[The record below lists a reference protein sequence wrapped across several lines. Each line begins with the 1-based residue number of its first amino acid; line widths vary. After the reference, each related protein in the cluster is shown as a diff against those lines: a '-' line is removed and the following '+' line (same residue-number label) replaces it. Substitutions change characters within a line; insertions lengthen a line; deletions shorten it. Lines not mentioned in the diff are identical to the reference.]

1 MSFLNLYPGLF
12 LDRSAYVYPDKVAVV
27 YGKKRYTYKKFNQRV
42 TRLAKALVQ
51 GGLTP
56 GDRVAYLVPN
66 TPALL
71 EGHYGPNRMGAIL
84 VAMNTRLSSREIGFI
99 IRHSGAKALVF
110 DSEYADVVRPA
121 LEQLG
126 RLEVLI
132 EVVDGT
138 VASGLYGATEYEEF
152 LLSGQDAELP
162 EFERSELDTIAIDY
176 TSGTTGKPKG
186 VEYTGRGAYLNAIGQ
201 ALDAGLGSTSTYLW
215 TLPMFHCN
223 GWCYTWAVTSV
234 GGTHICLRRVN
245 SEDIFSLV
253 AQYSATHMCAAPSV
267 LSMLE
272 ASPLA
277 SPSALNGIKIFT
289 GGAPP
294 APRILRAM
302 QVLGAE
308 LHHLY
313 GLTETY
319 GPATIAAV
327 QPGWDELSIE
337 EQARMKSR
345 QGVPVTTSHVG
356 VRVVDEKMND
366 VPADAETIGEVAIRG
381 NTVMAGYYR
390 DPEATHSSSKG
401 GWFHT
406 GDLAVVHPDG
416 YIELKDRKKDVIISG
431 GENISSVEV
440 EKTLMEHPAVL
451 ETCVVGVPDEK
462 WGEAPKAFVALRE
475 GHEAKGLEIIEF
487 CRERMAHFKVPRE
500 VEFGVLPKTA
510 TGKIQKYLIRE
521 REWSGRDRRIG

>member
-223 GWCYTWAVTSV
+223 G
-234 GGTHICLRRVN
+234 
-245 SEDIFSLV
+245 
-253 AQYSATHMCAAPSV
+253 
-267 LSMLE
+267 
-272 ASPLA
+272 
-277 SPSALNGIKIFT
+277 
-289 GGAPP
+289 
-294 APRILRAM
+294 
-302 QVLGAE
+302 
-308 LHHLY
+308 
-313 GLTETY
+313 
-319 GPATIAAV
+319 
-327 QPGWDELSIE
+327 
-337 EQARMKSR
+337 
-345 QGVPVTTSHVG
+345 
-356 VRVVDEKMND
+356 
-366 VPADAETIGEVAIRG
+366 
-381 NTVMAGYYR
+381 
-390 DPEATHSSSKG
+390 
-401 GWFHT
+401 
-406 GDLAVVHPDG
+406 
-416 YIELKDRKKDVIISG
+416 
-431 GENISSVEV
+431 
-440 EKTLMEHPAVL
+440 
-451 ETCVVGVPDEK
+451 
-462 WGEAPKAFVALRE
+462 
-475 GHEAKGLEIIEF
+475 
-487 CRERMAHFKVPRE
+487 
-500 VEFGVLPKTA
+500 
-510 TGKIQKYLIRE
+510 
-521 REWSGRDRRIG
+521 